1 MREMTVVVM
10 NKKTMTQES
19 VFKGDMRV
27 SKNLKGDKFYVIKN
41 FTDEELELL
50 KPEKEYV
57 CYEYPVADYFLILN

>member
-1 MREMTVVVM
+1 M

-27 SKNLKGDKFYVIKN
+27 CKNHRGDKFYVIKDY
-41 FTDEELELL
+41 TDEELELL

-57 CYEYPVADYFLILN
+57 CHEYPRMAWAGKWRKENGY

>member
-10 NKKTMTQES
+10 NKKTMIQES

-27 SKNLKGDKFYVIKN
+27 CKNHRGDKFYVIKDY
-41 FTDEELELL
+41 TDEELELL

-57 CYEYPVADYFLILN
+57 RHEYPVEDYFLILN

>member
-27 SKNLKGDKFYVIKN
+27 TKNLKGDKFYVIKD
-41 FTDEELELL
+41 FTDEEIELL

-57 CYEYPVADYFLILN
+57 CHEYPVADYFLILN

>member
-19 VFKGDMRV
+19 VFKGEMRV
-27 SKNLKGDKFYVIKN
+27 CKNYRGDKFYVIKDY
-41 FTDEELELL
+41 TDEELELL

-57 CYEYPVADYFLILN
+57 CREYPVEDYFLILN

>member
-19 VFKGDMRV
+19 VFTGDMRV
-27 SKNLKGDKFYVIKN
+27 CKNTGDKFYVIKDY
-41 FTDEELELL
+41 TDEELELL

-57 CYEYPVADYFLILN
+57 CHEYLVEDYFLILN

>member
-19 VFKGDMRV
+19 VFTGDMRV
-27 SKNLKGDKFYVIKN
+27 CKNTRGDKFYVIKDY
-41 FTDEELELL
+41 TDEELELL

-57 CYEYPVADYFLILN
+57 CHEYLVEDYFLILN